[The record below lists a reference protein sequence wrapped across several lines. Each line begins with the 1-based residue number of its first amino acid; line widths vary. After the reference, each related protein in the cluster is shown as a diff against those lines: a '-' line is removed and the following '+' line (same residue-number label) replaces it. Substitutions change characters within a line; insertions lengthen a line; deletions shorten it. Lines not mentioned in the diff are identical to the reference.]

1 MFLGFFS
8 SAFSGFTNRALEL
21 SSLTSPT
28 QMTMRLLN
36 FKQFILTLAVIIG
49 SLSSISFAQQNIDL
63 PTIELKTGIY
73 RIQAE
78 LADNPKAREV
88 GLMNRASMPTNS
100 GMLFIFEQKAGHC
113 FWMNNTRIPLSI
125 AFIADDGRIV
135 NIEEMQ
141 AGTTN
146 NHCPKVAVR
155 YALEMNKQWFS
166 ERVIVPGALIQGL
179 PKK

>member
-1 MFLGFFS
+1 MHTKIKLIHKIFITCCLLG
-8 SAFSGFTNRALEL
+8 SASAWA
-21 SSLTSPT
+21 
-28 QMTMRLLN
+28 QLN
-36 FKQFILTLAVIIG
+36 VG
-49 SLSSISFAQQNIDL
+49 L

-78 LADNPKAREV
+78 IADTPKTREI

-113 FWMNNTRIPLSI
+113 FWMNNTKIPLSI
-125 AFIADDGRIV
+125 AFIADDGKIV

-141 AGTTN
+141 AETTN
-146 NHCPKVAVR
+146 NHCPIAAVR

-166 ERVIVPGALIQGL
+166 DRVIVPGAVITGL
-179 PKK
+179 PKR

>member
-1 MFLGFFS
+1 
-8 SAFSGFTNRALEL
+8 
-21 SSLTSPT
+21 
-28 QMTMRLLN
+28 MRLLN
-36 FKQFILTLAVIIG
+36 IKPCIFSLAVIAGIF
-49 SLSSISFAQQNIDL
+49 SSTSFAQQNIGL

-78 LADNPKAREV
+78 LADTPKAREV
-88 GLMNRASMPTNS
+88 GLMNRTSMPTNS

-113 FWMNNTRIPLSI
+113 FWMNNTKIPLSI
-125 AFIADDGRIV
+125 AFIADDGKIV

-141 AGTTN
+141 AETTN
-146 NHCPKVAVR
+146 NHCPKAAVR

-166 ERVIVPGALIQGL
+166 ERLITPGTVVQGL

>member
-1 MFLGFFS
+1 
-8 SAFSGFTNRALEL
+8 
-21 SSLTSPT
+21 
-28 QMTMRLLN
+28 MRLLN